1 MARLLPECENFVL
14 ERDDGIVSITIDS
27 TTKFNSLNDTMGDE
41 LLEIASF
48 LNADDGTRC
57 AVMTGSD
64 GVFCAGADVESFA
77 EDGHRSDSVRRG
89 ASILHDAI
97 VQFHQAGVPL
107 VTGVNGVATGAGLGI
122 ALLGDLVLISED
134 ARFEYGYPR
143 LGLPGDGGA
152 TFHLPRLVGLRKA
165 KDIALLD
172 EPITPEEAV
181 EWGLATES
189 VPDDDFDARLDELA
203 RQLADGPTR
212 AYGAVKQLLTR
223 SFDRSLEE
231 QLAAETDAI
240 ATAAETDDH
249 AEGVNAFVANR
260 EPEFEG
266 Q

>member
-1 MARLLPECENFVL
+1 MARSLPECENFVL
-14 ERDDGIVSITIDS
+14 ERDGSIISITIDS

-41 LLEIASF
+41 LLELAAF
-48 LNADDGTRC
+48 LNADDDVRC

-64 GVFCAGADVESFA
+64 GVFCAGADVESFH

-97 VQFHQAGVPL
+97 VQFHQANVPL
-107 VTGVNGVATGAGLGI
+107 ITGVNGVATGAGLGI
-122 ALLGDLVLISED
+122 ALLGDLVLISDE

-165 KDIALLD
+165 KDIVLLD
-172 EPITPEEAV
+172 RPITADEAV

-189 VPDDDFDARLDELA
+189 VPDDEFAERLDELT
-203 RQLADGPTR
+203 RELASGPTQ
-212 AYGAVKQLLTR
+212 AYGAAKRLLTR

-240 ATAAETDDH
+240 ARGADTDDH
-249 AEGVNAFVANR
+249 AEGVAAFVEKR

-266 Q
+266 H